1 MKLPKQNWF
10 VKYGNSDLL
19 AIYYYI
25 LHSHILEP
33 VTSAKYL
40 GVTLQSNLKWNTHID
55 IITSNGNKTLGYL
68 KRNLQILNLEE
79 NYSNRKISVN
89 MMKLPKQNWF
99 VKYGNSDLLA
109 IYFKYISVTSAYLT
123 HNSIKEPE

>member
-1 MKLPKQNWF
+1 MLDLIH
-10 VKYGNSDLL
+10 VK
-19 AIYYYI
+19 
-25 LHSHILEP
+25 SHAFS
-33 VTSAKYL
+33 VR
-40 GVTLQSNLKWNTHID
+40 VTLHGIKSRSHAHP
-55 IITSNGNKTLGYL
+55 IILTLTQ
-68 KRNLQILNLEE
+68 K
-79 NYSNRKISVN
+79 STNRKISVN